1 MNYSLKLAKRL
12 NIRSRRSDRRNF
24 WYAVLTAIGAQV
36 LFWSAFSYREVPK
49 SPPEHTSS
57 VTMLSREETE
67 EIGAWLRYHDPAAFN
82 RGEYRKFID
91 GPTPNGGVPAFGGVG
106 KRPEPE
112 LPTPRAAV
120 GKYRELTPSEYTP
133 PAVLPLP
140 PPQRPAPAKRRSGG
154 VTDGAGKPL
163 PVGDVKLPPR
173 PPRAGERTILRVLNP
188 GRFPTLMVDVSCGD
202 PALDRRAQQL
212 ALRLA
217 MSETAPEFVVVEWPD
232 PEQEVRP

>member
-1 MNYSLKLAKRL
+1 MNYSLKLARRL

-24 WYAVLTAIGAQV
+24 WYAVLTAVGAQI
-36 LFWSAFSYREVPK
+36 LFWSAFSYREIPK
-49 SPPEHTSS
+49 APPEHTSS

-67 EIGAWLRYHDPAAFN
+67 EIGCWLRYHDPAAFH

-91 GPTPNGGVPAFGGVG
+91 DASLKSGNAAFRGVG
-106 KRPEPE
+106 DRPEPE

-120 GKYRELTPSEYTP
+120 GSFRELTPSEYTP

-140 PPQRPAPAKRRSGG
+140 PPRRPAPAKRRSGG

-163 PVGDVKLPPR
+163 PVGEVKLPARTPG
-173 PPRAGERTILRVLNP
+173 AGERTTLRILNP
-188 GRFPTLMVDVSCGD
+188 GRFPTLMVERSCGD

-212 ALRLA
+212 ALPLA
-217 MSETAPEFVVVEWPD
+217 MSASAPAFVVVEWPD
-232 PEQEVRP
+232 PETEVRP